1 MGDQPRMT
9 MLTLRVLKVM
19 VEEPT
24 SDHYGLDLAK
34 RAGTKIGSVYPI
46 LLRLEHAGWLTS
58 HQEEI
63 DPGEAGRPR
72 RRLYRLT
79 ETGAQTTR
87 QALLDAQRDL
97 AFRPPSKPGW
107 AT

>member
-1 MGDQPRMT
+1 MT
-9 MLTLRVLKVM
+9 WLTLRVLGVLLDD
-19 VEEPT
+19 PA

-46 LLRLEHAGWLTS
+46 LLRLERAGWLTS
-58 HQEEI
+58 HKEAI
-63 DPGEAGRPR
+63 DPAGAGRPR

-79 ETGAQTTR
+79 TIGAQAAR
-87 QALLDAQRDL
+87 QAILDAQQAL
-97 AFRPPSKPGW
+97 ASRPDSKPGW